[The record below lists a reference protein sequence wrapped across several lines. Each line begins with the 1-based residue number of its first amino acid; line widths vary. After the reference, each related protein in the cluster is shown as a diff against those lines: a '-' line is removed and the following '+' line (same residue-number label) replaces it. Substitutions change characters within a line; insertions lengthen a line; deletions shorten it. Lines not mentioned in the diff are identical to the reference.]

1 MKYLLILTALFLC
14 ACKEIEFVE
23 LDSNSSHDIEWPTG
37 KCHGKLSS
45 VAVSASEW
53 LHAETQFIA
62 RCDDGHIVY
71 NLSNFTLS
79 NSTVSR

>member
-1 MKYLLILTALFLC
+1 MKYLLFLTALVLC

-23 LDSNSSHDIEWPTG
+23 PVAESHDIKWPTG
-37 KCHGKLSS
+37 ECHGKVIS

-62 RCDDGHIVY
+62 RCDDGRTVY
-71 NLSNFTLS
+71 NLSNFT
-79 NSTVSR
+79 VSQ

>member
-1 MKYLLILTALFLC
+1 MKYLLFLTALSLC

-23 LDSNSSHDIEWPTG
+23 LDTESPHDIEWPTG
-37 KCHGKLSS
+37 KCHGSLSS

-62 RCDDGHIVY
+62 RCDDGRTVY
-71 NLSNFTLS
+71 NLSNFT
-79 NSTVSR
+79 VSQ